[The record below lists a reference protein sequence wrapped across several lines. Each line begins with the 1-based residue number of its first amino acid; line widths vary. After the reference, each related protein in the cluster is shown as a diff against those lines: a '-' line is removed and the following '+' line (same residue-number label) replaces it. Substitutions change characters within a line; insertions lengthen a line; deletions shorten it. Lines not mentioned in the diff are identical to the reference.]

1 MDGAHFRMNSLATP
15 AMDRRNGLIF
25 LLTFLLLYLA
35 APVVYIGVVQAAL
48 CDKLGASATVANLPF
63 AAYQF
68 GQISPLLATWLIPH
82 RLERAVLVG
91 TAGAAA
97 LLQGLVVLVLVVPFP
112 GSVRMAMVT
121 LQGLLLGLVWSV
133 AMLYLY
139 QCLNRGTTLEGRAR
153 ALKLT
158 YSMGPL
164 AAVAGSLAA
173 QYILN
178 PGFRWLP
185 FPYDFAALYGIGLL
199 ASAGVAMLSTRYQL
213 VAVADE
219 PRPPLGR
226 FLAGLFAEYASDRT
240 LWMLWLAFLLW
251 SCTLGSV
258 ANVSLYTRE
267 AMGRDPKDFTGL
279 VMAIRFG
286 AKAVAGYGLGWL
298 ALRYGLRTASQATSG
313 LFAAGMLWAWV
324 VPGFAYL
331 GAFGWLGAG
340 ELGGVYFP
348 NYALALTSLA
358 AGPRVLAALMLATPV
373 SSFAPALHGYL
384 TDHFGFAASF
394 AFGLA
399 TALGAL
405 VCLRKR

>member
-1 MDGAHFRMNSLATP
+1 MYLVATP
-15 AMDRRNGLIF
+15 AMDRRNGLVF
-25 LLTFLLLYLA
+25 LCTFMFLYLA
-35 APVVYIGVVQAAL
+35 APVVYVGVVQAAL
-48 CDKLGASATVANLPF
+48 CDKLGANATVANLPF
-63 AAYQF
+63 AAYQL

-82 RLERAVLVG
+82 RLERVVLVWAAG
-91 TAGAAA
+91 VTAC
-97 LLQGLVVLVLVVPFP
+97 LQGLVVAVLAIPCP
-112 GSVRMAMVT
+112 ANVRIGVVT
-121 LQGLLLGLVWSV
+121 LQGLLIGLVWSV
-133 AMLYLY
+133 ALVYLY
-139 QCLNRGTTLEGRAR
+139 QCLNRGTTMEGRAR

-164 AAVAGSLAA
+164 AAVAGSLGA

-185 FPYDFAALYGIGLL
+185 FPYDFAALYGIGFI
-199 ASAGVAMLSTRYQL
+199 ATAGVAALSTRYQL
-213 VAVADE
+213 VEVADE

-226 FLAGLFAEYASDRT
+226 FLAGLFTEYASNRT
-240 LWMLWLAFLLW
+240 LWMLWLAFFLW

-267 AMGRDPKDFTGL
+267 AMGRDPKDFSGL

-286 AKAVAGYGLGWL
+286 AKAIAGYGLGWL
-298 ALRYGLRTASQATSG
+298 ALRYGLRAASQATSY
-313 LFAAGMLWAWV
+313 LFAAGMLWAWM
-324 VPGFAYL
+324 VPGAAYL

-348 NYALALTSLA
+348 NYSLALASLA
-358 AGPRVLAALMLATPV
+358 AGPRVLAALVLATPV
-373 SSFAPALHGYL
+373 SGFAPALHGYL

-399 TALGAL
+399 TALAA
-405 VCLRKR
+405 VACVRKR

>member
-1 MDGAHFRMNSLATP
+1 MNSLATP
-15 AMDRRNGLIF
+15 AMDRRNGLVF

-48 CDKLGASATVANLPF
+48 CDKLGASAMVANLPF
-63 AAYQF
+63 AAYQL

-82 RLERAVLVG
+82 RLERAVLVW
-91 TAGAAA
+91 TAGATA
-97 LLQGLVVLVLVVPFP
+97 LLQGLVVVVLVVPFP
-112 GSVRMAMVT
+112 ASVRMAIVT

-139 QCLNRGTTLEGRAR
+139 QCLNRGTSIEGRAR

-158 YSMGPL
+158 YSIGPL
-164 AAVAGSLAA
+164 AAVAGSLLA

-178 PGFRWLP
+178 PGFGWLP

-199 ASAGVAMLSTRYQL
+199 ATSGVAMLSTRYEL
-213 VAVADE
+213 VAVDDE

-226 FLAGLFAEYASDRT
+226 FLGGLFTEYLSSRT

-251 SCTLGSV
+251 NCTLGSL

-286 AKAVAGYGLGWL
+286 TKALAGYGLGWL
-298 ALRYGLRTASQATSG
+298 AIRYGLRKASQATSG
-313 LFAAGMLWAWV
+313 LFAAGMLWAWM
-324 VPGFAYL
+324 VPGAAYL

-340 ELGGVYFP
+340 ELGGVYYP

-358 AGPRVLAALMLATPV
+358 AGPRVLAALLLATPV
-373 SSFAPALHGYL
+373 SGFAPALHGYL

-399 TALGAL
+399 TALAA
-405 VCLRKR
+405 VACVRKR

>member
-1 MDGAHFRMNSLATP
+1 
-15 AMDRRNGLIF
+15 MDRHNGLVF
-25 LLTFLLLYLA
+25 LFTYLLLYLA
-35 APVVYIGVVQAAL
+35 APVVYVGVVQAAL
-48 CDKLGASATVANLPF
+48 CDKLGASAMVANLPF
-63 AAYQF
+63 AAYQL
-68 GQISPLLATWLIPH
+68 GQISPLIATWLIPH
-82 RLERAVLVG
+82 RLERTVLVW

-97 LLQGLVVLVLVVPFP
+97 LLQGLVVTALLIPFP
-112 GSVRMAMVT
+112 AGVRIGIVT

-139 QCLNRGTTLEGRAR
+139 QCLNRGTSITGRAR

-158 YSMGPL
+158 YTFGPL

-178 PGFRWLP
+178 PGFHWLP
-185 FPYDFAALYGIGLL
+185 FPYDFALIYAIGFT
-199 ASAGVAMLSTRYQL
+199 ASAGVALLSMRYQL
-213 VAVADE
+213 VTVADE
-219 PRPPLGR
+219 PRPRFSR
-226 FLAGLFAEYASDRT
+226 FLTGLFTDYLSDRT

-251 SCTLGSV
+251 NCTLGSV

-267 AMGRDPKDFTGL
+267 AMGRDPKDFSGL

-286 AKAVAGYGLGWL
+286 VKAAAGYGLGWL
-298 ALRYGLRTASQATSG
+298 AIRYGLRAASQTTSY
-313 LFAAGMLWAWV
+313 LFAAGMLWAWM
-324 VPGFAYL
+324 VPGAAYL
-331 GAFGWLGAG
+331 GSFGLLGAG

-348 NYALALTSLA
+348 NYALALASLA

-373 SSFAPALHGYL
+373 SGFAPVLHGWL

-399 TALGAL
+399 TALAAAAC
-405 VCLRKR
+405 VRKR

>member
-1 MDGAHFRMNSLATP
+1 MNSLATP
-15 AMDRRNGLIF
+15 AMDRRNGLVF

-35 APVVYIGVVQAAL
+35 APVVYVGIVQAAL

-68 GQISPLLATWLIPH
+68 GQISPLLVTWLIPH
-82 RLERAVLVG
+82 RPERAVLVG

-97 LLQGLVVLVLVVPFP
+97 LLQGLVAVVLVVPFP
-112 GSVRMAMVT
+112 ASVRMAMVT
-121 LQGLLLGLVWSV
+121 LQGLPLGLVWSV

-178 PGFRWLP
+178 PGFHWLP

-199 ASAGVAMLSTRYQL
+199 ASLGVAMLSTRYQL

-226 FLAGLFAEYASDRT
+226 FLAGLFAGYASSRT

-267 AMGRDPKDFTGL
+267 AMGRDPKDFSGL

-286 AKAVAGYGLGWL
+286 AKAIAGYGLGWL
-298 ALRYGLRTASQATSG
+298 AIRYGLRTASQAASG
-313 LFAAGMLWAWV
+313 LFAAGMLWAWM
-324 VPGFAYL
+324 VPGAAYL

-405 VCLRKR
+405 LCVRKR

>member
-1 MDGAHFRMNSLATP
+1 MNPAATP
-15 AMDRRNGLIF
+15 IMDRLNGRVF
-25 LLTFLLLYLA
+25 LFTYMMLYLA
-35 APVVYIGVVQAAL
+35 APVVYVGVVQAAL
-48 CDKLGASATVANLPF
+48 CDKLGASATVANMPL
-63 AAYQF
+63 AAYQL
-68 GQISPLLATWLIPH
+68 GQISPLFATWLIPH
-82 RLERAVLVG
+82 RLERTVLVW
-91 TAGAAA
+91 TASVAA
-97 LLQGLVVLVLVVPFP
+97 LLQGMVVAVLLIPFP
-112 GSVRMAMVT
+112 PSVRIGVVT
-121 LQGLLLGLVWSV
+121 AQGLLLGLVWSV
-133 AMLYLY
+133 GMLYLY
-139 QCLNRGTTLEGRAR
+139 QCLNRGTSLEGRAR

-185 FPYDFAALYGIGLL
+185 FPYDFACIYAFGFL
-199 ASAGVAMLSTRYQL
+199 ATVGVAVLSTRYHL
-213 VAVADE
+213 LPVADE

-226 FLAGLFAEYASDRT
+226 FLSGLFTGYLSNRT

-267 AMGRDPKDFTGL
+267 AMGRDPKDFSGL
-279 VMAIRFG
+279 IMAIRFR
-286 AKAVAGYGLGWL
+286 AKALAGYGLGWL

-313 LFAAGMLWAWV
+313 LFAAGMLWAWL
-324 VPGFAYL
+324 VPGAAYL
-331 GAFGWLGAG
+331 GAFGWLGGG

-373 SSFAPALHGYL
+373 SGFAPVMHGWL

-399 TALGAL
+399 TALAAAAC
-405 VCLRKR
+405 VRKR